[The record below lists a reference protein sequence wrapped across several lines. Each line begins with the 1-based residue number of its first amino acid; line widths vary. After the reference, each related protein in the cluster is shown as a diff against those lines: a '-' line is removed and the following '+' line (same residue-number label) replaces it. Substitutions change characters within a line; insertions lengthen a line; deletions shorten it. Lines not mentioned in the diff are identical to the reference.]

1 LELPEDFSMST
12 NVLVSI
18 GDHGILN
25 TSLSNDLA
33 DVWMDRDLSWLDFNE
48 RVLAEALDG
57 RTPLLERVKFLA
69 IFSSNLDEF
78 FMKRIATLREKT
90 SPERSDLLKRIR
102 EKLLPALRQQSD
114 CFRNEIV
121 PALAVEGITFAQWH
135 ELSTA
140 QRDEASGY
148 FDEQLSAALTPLV
161 IDSVHSFPFLSN
173 LSTSLV
179 FSLRSPDSDESRYG
193 RVKVPGVLRQWV
205 SLKGQDGG
213 QVMIHLREI
222 IRGNL
227 EKLYLGMEVGP
238 VTMFRLTR
246 DAEVELDEESDD
258 EPLTEL
264 VQEQIRQRR
273 YEPVVRLEFATG
285 AELAVKDTL
294 RERFK
299 LDEVDIYDAPEEL
312 DYTALFEIAGM
323 DLPAL
328 RDRPWS
334 PIAPLVFEDAYP
346 DIFSAIREADVLVH
360 HPYESFD
367 ASVERFVAEAAND
380 PQTVSIKMTAYRI
393 GDDTPFVKSLI
404 RAAESGKQVACAIE
418 IKARFDEERNLHWAA
433 ELEKAGAHVVYGVR
447 CLKTHAKTAL
457 VVRKEGGSL
466 RSYAHIGTG
475 NYHVRTARL
484 YADFGLFTADPVITQ
499 DVVRLFHYLT
509 GHSQTPMYTA
519 LMVAPESMRSRFLE
533 LIAREIENRKKDRPS
548 RIVAKMNQLEDPEVI
563 AALSDAA
570 TAGVPVELVIRGF
583 CCLRPGIPG
592 RTDGI
597 RVRSI
602 IGRFL
607 EHSRIFYFAAGQE
620 DPGDGQFFIGSADWM
635 HRNLSSRVEVVTP
648 VLAKP
653 LKKRLWE
660 VLDTCLKDRRQAW
673 IMNPDGSYARLQP
686 ESTGEGPENEGTHQ
700 FLMGL
705 AHRSAD
711 PLASP

>member
-1 LELPEDFSMST
+1 MSA
-12 NVLVSI
+12 NLLVSI

-25 TSLSNDLA
+25 TNLSNDLA
-33 DVWMDRDLSWLDFNE
+33 DVWMDRDLSWLDFNG
-48 RVLAEALDG
+48 RVLAEALDE
-57 RTPLLERVKFLA
+57 RTPLLERMKFLA

-78 FMKRIATLREKT
+78 FMKRIAVLREKS
-90 SPERSDLLKRIR
+90 SPERSELLKRIR

-114 CFRNEIV
+114 CFRNDIV
-121 PALAVEGITFAQWH
+121 PGLAAHGITFAQWH
-135 ELSTA
+135 GLTTM
-140 QRDEASGY
+140 QRDEASNY

-161 IDSVHSFPFLSN
+161 IDSVHSFPFLSS

-179 FSLRSPDSDESRYG
+179 FSLRSPDSDQSGYG
-193 RVKVPGVLRQWV
+193 RVKVPSILRQWV
-205 SLKGQDGG
+205 PLKATNGG
-213 QVMIHLREI
+213 QVLIHLREI

-227 EKLYLGMEVGP
+227 EKLYLGMEIGP

-246 DAEVELDEESDD
+246 DAEVELDEESED

-264 VQEQIRQRR
+264 VQEQVRRRR
-273 YEPVVRLEFATG
+273 YEPVIRLEFATG

-299 LDEVDIYDAPEEL
+299 LAEVDVYDVPEEL

-323 DLPAL
+323 DIPAL

-334 PIAPLVFEDAYP
+334 PIAPAVFEDAYP
-346 DIFSAIREADVLVH
+346 DIFSVIREADVLVH
-360 HPYESFD
+360 HPYDSFD

-380 PQTVSIKMTAYRI
+380 PQTVAIKITAYRI

-404 RAAESGKQVACAIE
+404 HAAESGKQVACAIE

-466 RSYAHIGTG
+466 RSYAHVGTG
-475 NYHVRTARL
+475 NYHVRTAKL
-484 YADFGLFTADPVITQ
+484 YADFGLFTSDPVITQ

-509 GHSQTPMYTA
+509 GHSRTPAYTA
-519 LMVAPESMRSRFLE
+519 LLVAPESMRSRFLE
-533 LIAREIENRKKDRPS
+533 LITREIENRKKDRPS
-548 RIVAKMNQLEDPEVI
+548 RIIAKMNQLEDPEVI
-563 AALSDAA
+563 RALSEAA
-570 TAGVPVELVIRGF
+570 MAGVSIELVIRGF
-583 CCLRPGIPG
+583 CCMRPGIPG
-592 RTDGI
+592 RTEGI

-620 DPGDGQFFIGSADWM
+620 DPVDGQFFIGSADWM

-660 VLDTCLKDRRQAW
+660 VLDTCLRDQRQAW
-673 IMNPDGSYARLQP
+673 IMNPDGGYTRLQP
-686 ESTGEGPENEGTHQ
+686 ESNGEGPENVGTHQ
-700 FLMGL
+700 FLMEL
-705 AHRSAD
+705 ARRSAD
-711 PLASP
+711 PLASS

>member
-1 LELPEDFSMST
+1 MSA

-18 GDHGILN
+18 GDHGVLN

-48 RVLAEALDG
+48 RVLAEALDE

-78 FMKRIATLREKT
+78 FMKRIAVHREKST
-90 SPERSDLLKRIR
+90 PERSELLKRIR
-102 EKLLPALRQQSD
+102 EKLLPALHKQAD
-114 CFRNEIV
+114 CFRSVIV
-121 PALAVEGITFAQWH
+121 PGLAAHGITFAQWH
-135 ELSTA
+135 ELTTP
-140 QRDEASGY
+140 QRDEASNY

-179 FSLRSPDSDESRYG
+179 FSLRSTESDQSMYG
-193 RVKVPGVLRQWV
+193 RVKVPGVLRQWL
-205 SLKGQDGG
+205 SLKGRDGG

-227 EKLYLGMEVGP
+227 EKLYLGMEIGP

-246 DAEVELDEESDD
+246 DADVALDEESDD

-273 YEPVVRLEFATG
+273 YEPAVRLEFATG
-285 AELAVKDTL
+285 SDPAIKKTL

-299 LDEVDIYDAPEEL
+299 LSEVDIYDAPEEL
-312 DYTALFEIAGM
+312 DYTGLFEIAGM
-323 DLPAL
+323 DIPSL
-328 RDRPWS
+328 RDRLWS
-334 PIAPLVFEDAYP
+334 PIAPLVFEDAEP
-346 DIFSAIREADVLVH
+346 DMFAAIREADVLVH

-380 PQTVSIKMTAYRI
+380 PQTVAIKMTAYRI

-404 RAAESGKQVACAIE
+404 HAAESGKQVACAIE

-433 ELEKAGAHVVYGVR
+433 QLEKAGAHVVYGVR

-484 YADFGLFTADPVITQ
+484 YADFGLFTCDPAITQ

-509 GHSQTPMYTA
+509 GHSQVPPYAA
-519 LMVAPESMRSRFLE
+519 LLVAPQSMRSRFLE
-533 LIAREIENRKKDRPS
+533 MIATEIENQKKGRPA
-548 RIVAKMNQLEDPEVI
+548 RIIAKMNQLEDPEVI
-563 AALSDAA
+563 RALSDAA
-570 TAGVPVELVIRGF
+570 TAGVPIELIIRGF

-592 RTDGI
+592 RTEGI

-607 EHSRIFYFAAGQE
+607 EHSRIFYFAAGRE
-620 DPGDGQFFIGSADWM
+620 GPVDGEFYIGSADWM
-635 HRNLSSRVEVVTP
+635 YRNLSSRVEVVTP

-653 LKKRLWE
+653 LKTRLWE
-660 VLDTCLKDRRQAW
+660 VLDACVRDRRQAW
-673 IMNPDGSYARLQP
+673 IMNPDGSYTRLQP
-686 ESTGEGPENEGTHQ
+686 EATGDGPETEGTHQ
-700 FLMGL
+700 FLMEL
-705 AHRSAD
+705 ARRSAD
-711 PLASP
+711 AMPPS

>member
-1 LELPEDFSMST
+1 MCAHALA
-12 NVLVSI
+12 SI

-33 DVWMDRDLSWLDFNE
+33 DVWIDRDLSWLDFNE
-48 RVLAEALDG
+48 RVLAEALDE

-78 FMKRIATLREKT
+78 FMKRIAVLREKS
-90 SPERSDLLKRIR
+90 SPERSELLKRIR
-102 EKLLPALRQQSD
+102 EKLLPALHQQAD
-114 CFRNEIV
+114 CFRKVIV
-121 PALAVEGITFAQWH
+121 PGLAAHGITFAQWH
-135 ELSTA
+135 ELTA
-140 QRDEASGY
+140 TQRDQAANY
-148 FDEQLSAALTPLV
+148 FDDQLSAALTPLV

-179 FSLRSPDSDESRYG
+179 FSLRSSDFCESRYA

-205 SLKGQDGG
+205 ALKAADGG
-213 QVMIHLREI
+213 QVMVHLREI

-227 EKLYLGMEVGP
+227 EKLYLGMDLGP

-273 YEPVVRLEFATG
+273 YEPAVRLEFATG
-285 AELAVKDTL
+285 ADPTIKESL

-299 LDEVDIYDAPEEL
+299 LGDVDIYDAPEEL
-312 DYTALFEIAGM
+312 DYTALFEIAG
-323 DLPAL
+323 LEIPVL

-346 DIFSAIREADVLVH
+346 DIFAAIREADVLVH
-360 HPYESFD
+360 HPYDSFD
-367 ASVERFVAEAAND
+367 ASVERFVGEAAND
-380 PQTVSIKMTAYRI
+380 PQTVAIKMTAYRI

-447 CLKTHAKTAL
+447 GLKTHAKTAL

-484 YADFGLFTADPVITQ
+484 YADFGLFTCDPAITQ

-509 GHSQTPMYTA
+509 GLSGVPAYAA
-519 LMVAPESMRSRFLE
+519 LLVAPKSMRPRFLE
-533 LIAREIENRKKDRPS
+533 LIATEIENRKKGRPA

-563 AALSDAA
+563 LALSEAA
-570 TAGVPVELVIRGF
+570 GAGVPIELVIRGF

-592 RTDGI
+592 HTEGV

-607 EHSRIFYFAAGQE
+607 EHSRIFYFAAGQD
-620 DPGDGQFFIGSADWM
+620 DPLDGEFYIGSADWM

-653 LKKRLWE
+653 LKKKLWE
-660 VLDTCLKDRRQAW
+660 VLDACLRDHRQAW
-673 IMNPDGSYARLQP
+673 IMNPDGSYTRLQP
-686 ESTGEGPENEGTHQ
+686 EGSGDGPENAGTHQ
-700 FLMGL
+700 FLMEL
-705 AHRSAD
+705 ARRSAD
-711 PLASP
+711 AMASS

>member
-1 LELPEDFSMST
+1 MRAHALA
-12 NVLVSI
+12 SI

-25 TSLSNDLA
+25 TSLSIDLA

-48 RVLAEALDG
+48 RVLAEALDE

-78 FMKRIATLREKT
+78 FMKRIAVLREK
-90 SPERSDLLKRIR
+90 SSAERSDLLKRIR
-102 EKLLPALRQQSD
+102 EKLLPALRQQAD
-114 CFRNEIV
+114 CFRNAIV
-121 PALAVEGITFAQWH
+121 PGLAAHGITFALWH
-135 ELSTA
+135 ELTTA
-140 QRDEASGY
+140 QRDEASNY
-148 FDEQLSAALTPLV
+148 FDDQLSAGLTPLV

-179 FSLRSPDSDESRYG
+179 FSLRSPESDESKYG
-193 RVKVPGVLRQWV
+193 RVKVPGVLRQWL
-205 SLKGQDGG
+205 SLKARDGG

-227 EKLYLGMEVGP
+227 EKLYLGMEIGP

-264 VQEQIRQRR
+264 VQEQVRQRR

-285 AELAVKDTL
+285 AEPTVKDTL

-299 LDEVDIYDAPEEL
+299 LGEVDIYDTPEEL

-323 DLPAL
+323 DISAL

-334 PIAPLVFEDAYP
+334 PIAPPVFEDAYP
-346 DIFSAIREADVLVH
+346 DIFAAIREADVLVH
-360 HPYESFD
+360 HPYDSFD

-380 PQTVSIKMTAYRI
+380 PQTVAIKMTAYRI

-447 CLKTHAKTAL
+447 GLKTHAKTAL

-466 RSYAHIGTG
+466 RSYAHLGTG

-484 YADFGLFTADPVITQ
+484 YADFGLFTCDPAITQ

-509 GHSQTPMYTA
+509 GHSEVPAYTA
-519 LMVAPESMRSRFLE
+519 LLVAPKSMRSRFVE
-533 LIAREIENRKKDRPS
+533 LIAAEIENQKKGRPA

-563 AALSDAA
+563 RALSEAA
-570 TAGVPVELVIRGF
+570 VAGVPIELVIRGF

-592 RTDGI
+592 RTEGI

-607 EHSRIFYFAAGQE
+607 EHSRIFYFATGHE
-620 DPGDGQFFIGSADWM
+620 DPVDGEFYIGSADWM

-653 LKKRLWE
+653 LKKKLWD
-660 VLDTCLKDRRQAW
+660 VLDACLRDRRQAW
-673 IMNPDGSYARLQP
+673 MMNPDGSYTRLQP
-686 ESTGEGPENEGTHQ
+686 EGSGDAPEKAGTHQ
-700 FLMGL
+700 FLMEL
-705 AHRSAD
+705 ALRSAD
-711 PLASP
+711 PMASS

>member
-1 LELPEDFSMST
+1 MSA

-18 GDHGILN
+18 GDHGVLN

-48 RVLAEALDG
+48 RVLAEALDE

-78 FMKRIATLREKT
+78 FMKRIATLREKV
-90 SPERSDLLKRIR
+90 SPERRELLGRIR
-102 EKLLPALRQQSD
+102 KKLLSALRQQAD
-114 CFRNEIV
+114 CFRNVIV
-121 PALAVEGITFAQWH
+121 PGLEGHGIRFAQWH
-135 ELSTA
+135 ELTTV
-140 QRDEASGY
+140 QRDEASHY

-161 IDSVHSFPFLSN
+161 IDSVHPFPFLSN

-179 FSLRSPDSDESRYG
+179 FSLRSQEWDESRYA

-205 SLKGQDGG
+205 SLKARNGG

-227 EKLYLGMEVGP
+227 EKLYAGMDLGP

-246 DAEVELDEESDD
+246 DADVSLDEESDD
-258 EPLTEL
+258 EPITEL
-264 VQEQIRQRR
+264 VQEQVRQRR
-273 YEPVVRLEFATG
+273 YEPVIRLEFADG
-285 AELAVKDTL
+285 ADSTVKELL
-294 RERFK
+294 RERFN
-299 LDEVDIYDAPEEL
+299 LGDVDIYDAPEEL

-323 DLPAL
+323 DISAL

-334 PIAPLVFEDAYP
+334 PIAPIVFEDAVP
-346 DIFSAIREADVLVH
+346 DMFAAIRDADVLVH
-360 HPYESFD
+360 HPYDSFD

-380 PQTVSIKMTAYRI
+380 PQTVAIKMTAYRI

-404 RAAESGKQVACAIE
+404 HAAESGKQVACAIE

-447 CLKTHAKTAL
+447 RLKTHAKTAL
-457 VVRKEGGSL
+457 VVRKEGDSL

-484 YADFGLFTADPVITQ
+484 YADFGLFTAEPGITQ

-509 GHSQTPMYTA
+509 GQAQVPTYAA
-519 LMVAPESMRSRFLE
+519 LLVAPESMRSRFLE
-533 LIAREIENRKKDRPS
+533 LIAREVENRKKDRPS
-548 RIVAKMNQLEDPEVI
+548 RIIAKMNQLEDPEVI
-563 AALSDAA
+563 RALSEAA
-570 TAGVPVELVIRGF
+570 IAGVPIELVIRGF
-583 CCLRPGIPG
+583 CCMRPGIPG
-592 RTDGI
+592 RTEGI

-607 EHSRIFYFAAGQE
+607 EHSRIFYFAAGQN
-620 DPGDGQFFIGSADWM
+620 DPVDGEFYIGSADWM
-635 HRNLSSRVEVVTP
+635 HRNLSNRVEVVTP
-648 VLAKP
+648 ISAKP
-653 LKKRLWE
+653 LKKKLWD
-660 VLDTCLKDRRQAW
+660 VLDACLRDHRQAW
-673 IMNPDGSYARLQP
+673 IMNPDGSYTHLQP
-686 ESTGEGPENEGTHQ
+686 ESRGDGPENAGTHE
-700 FLMGL
+700 FLMEL
-705 AHRSAD
+705 ARRSAD
-711 PLASP
+711 ARPCS

>member
-1 LELPEDFSMST
+1 MSAT
-12 NVLVSI
+12 VLVSI

-48 RVLAEALDG
+48 RVLAEALDE
-57 RTPLLERVKFLA
+57 RTPLLERLKFLA

-78 FMKRIATLREKT
+78 FMKRIAVLREK
-90 SPERSDLLKRIR
+90 SIPERSELLKRIR
-102 EKLLPALRQQSD
+102 EKLLKALRWQAD
-114 CFRNEIV
+114 CFRNVVV
-121 PALAVEGITFAQWH
+121 PRLAVDGVTFAQWH
-135 ELSTA
+135 ELTAA
-140 QRDEASGY
+140 QREQASNY
-148 FDEQLSAALTPLV
+148 FDEQLSPALTPLV

-179 FSLRSPDSDESRYG
+179 FSLRSTESDESMYA

-205 SLKGQDGG
+205 SLKAADGG
-213 QVMIHLREI
+213 QVMIHLRDI

-227 EKLYLGMEVGP
+227 DKLYLGSDIGP

-246 DAEVELDEESDD
+246 DAEIELNEESDG

-285 AELAVKDTL
+285 ADPAIKKIL

-299 LDEVDIYDAPEEL
+299 LSEVDIYDAPEEL
-312 DYTALFEIAGM
+312 DYAALFEIAGM
-323 DLPAL
+323 DIPGL

-334 PIAPLVFEDAYP
+334 PIAPLTFEDAEP
-346 DIFSAIREADVLVH
+346 DMFAAIREADVLVH

-380 PQTVSIKMTAYRI
+380 PNTVAIKMTAYRI

-404 RAAESGKQVACAIE
+404 HASESGKQVACAIE
-418 IKARFDEERNLHWAA
+418 LKARFDEERNLHWAA

-457 VVRKEGGSL
+457 VVRKEDGVL

-484 YADFGLFTADPVITQ
+484 YADFGLFTCDPAITQ

-509 GHSQTPMYTA
+509 GHSQVPKYAA
-519 LMVAPESMRSRFLE
+519 LLVAPQSMRSRFLE
-533 LIAREIENRKKDRPS
+533 MIATEIENRKKDRPA
-548 RIVAKMNQLEDPEVI
+548 RIVAKMNQLEDPEVVR
-563 AALSDAA
+563 ALSEAA
-570 TAGVPVELVIRGF
+570 TAGVPIELVIRGF

-592 RTDGI
+592 RTEGI

-607 EHSRIFYFAAGQE
+607 EHSRIFYFAAGRE
-620 DPGDGQFFIGSADWM
+620 DPLDGEFYIGSADWM
-635 HRNLSSRVEVVTP
+635 YRNLSSRVEVVTP
-648 VLAKP
+648 VLARP
-653 LKKRLWE
+653 LKAKLWE
-660 VLDTCLKDRRQAW
+660 VLDACLRDRRQAW
-673 IMNPDGSYARLQP
+673 IMNPDGSYTRLQP
-686 ESTGEGPENEGTHQ
+686 DAPGDGPETEGTHQ
-700 FLMGL
+700 FLMEL
-705 AHRSAD
+705 ARRSAD
-711 PLASP
+711 AIPSS

>member
-1 LELPEDFSMST
+1 MSA

-18 GDHGILN
+18 GDHGVLN
-25 TSLSNDLA
+25 TTLSNELA
-33 DVWMDRDLSWLDFNE
+33 DVWMDRDLSWLDFNG
-48 RVLAEALDG
+48 RVLAEALDE

-78 FMKRIATLREKT
+78 FMKRIAVHREK
-90 SPERSDLLKRIR
+90 SGQERSDLLNGIR
-102 EKLLPALRQQSD
+102 EKLLPALREQAE
-114 CFRNEIV
+114 CFRNVVV
-121 PALAVEGITFAQWH
+121 PGLAAHGITFAEWH
-135 ELSTA
+135 ELTSA
-140 QRDEASGY
+140 QRDQASNY

-179 FSLRSPDSDESRYG
+179 FSLRSTESDQSMYG

-205 SLKGQDGG
+205 SLKARDGG

-227 EKLYLGMEVGP
+227 EKLYLGMDIGP
-238 VTMFRLTR
+238 ITMFRLTR
-246 DAEVELDEESDD
+246 DAEVELDESGD
-258 EPLTEL
+258 EPLTEF

-285 AELAVKDTL
+285 ADPAVKKTL

-299 LDEVDIYDAPEEL
+299 LSEVDIYDAPEEL

-323 DLPAL
+323 DIPSL

-334 PIAPLVFEDAYP
+334 PIAPLVFEDAEP
-346 DIFSAIREADVLVH
+346 DMFVAIREADVLVH

-380 PQTVSIKMTAYRI
+380 PQTVAIKMTAYRI

-404 RAAESGKQVACAIE
+404 HAAESGKQVACAIE

-457 VVRKEGGSL
+457 VVRKEDGSL

-484 YADFGLFTADPVITQ
+484 YADFGLFTCDPAITQ

-509 GHSQTPMYTA
+509 GHSQVPAYEA
-519 LMVAPESMRSRFLE
+519 LLVAPQSMRSRFLE
-533 LIAREIENRKKDRPS
+533 LIATEIENRKKGRPA
-548 RIVAKMNQLEDPEVI
+548 RIVAKMNQLEDPELI
-563 AALSDAA
+563 RALLDAA
-570 TAGVPVELVIRGF
+570 MAGVPIDLVIRGF

-592 RTDGI
+592 STEGI

-607 EHSRIFYFAAGQE
+607 EHSRIFYFAAGRE
-620 DPGDGQFFIGSADWM
+620 DPFDGKFYIGSADWM
-635 HRNLSSRVEVVTP
+635 YRNLSSRVEVVTP
-648 VLAKP
+648 VLARP
-653 LKKRLWE
+653 LKTKLWD
-660 VLDTCLKDRRQAW
+660 VLDACLRDRRQAW
-673 IMNPDGSYARLQP
+673 IMNPDGSYTQLQP
-686 ESTGEGPENEGTHQ
+686 EDDGEGPENVGTHQ
-700 FLMGL
+700 FLMEL
-705 AHRSAD
+705 ARHSAN
-711 PLASP
+711 PKTPS